1 MHVSSLAGA
10 CCRCLSVAPFSN
22 PCFTY
27 ENTNCEHRDDLQWSD
42 KASVELIYSLLV
54 HIDQMVNE
62 ESRLLLI
69 GCYRSDE
76 ECPVAL
82 KVEEITRGSRVS
94 VTNVNLKAL
103 SPDDVNIIVS
113 DALCY
118 PRRLTRPLANVIT
131 MKTSGNPLFIKEFL
145 TSLAAENLLS
155 YSLSRHK
162 WQWDEELIQVR
173 TVSDNVAKLLT
184 RKLLRLSEHVLS
196 SLSILSCFGSEVLE
210 SVLINV
216 RDVCSNPDVITGLE
230 CAAAEGLVEKTKGS
244 YRFSHD
250 MIQKAVDDYIEPN
263 GRQKMLL
270 ELAETL
276 LKRTGE
282 DRDDAVLFIIVDFV
296 NRVGPNP
303 NFVSSADKR
312 ARYAALN
319 LRAGEK
325 ASIVPDY
332 KSVCEYVESG
342 INFLGE
348 DNWKP
353 NHYHL
358 SLALFKHA
366 AIGQWALGNTTL
378 MSDRI
383 NEVCHKA
390 KVFED
395 KLEVLDV
402 LIHSLGMDGASAS
415 KSIEHCSCVLEQ
427 LGEVFP
433 SPIQNEY
440 IVEELSKRKTRLLDI
455 LPTNTE
461 AMSVMVHPL
470 KVQSMRF
477 LYLLLYFSHQ
487 QKDKVFPL
495 VACRMV
501 DMTLEFGLH
510 EFSSV
515 GIAGMALSYYTVFAD
530 VDTAYRLGKVA
541 VNMAISQG
549 QKSFPEVASI
559 VHGMVYVWREP
570 LQAVLPPLLESY
582 NTAKSGKTT
591 TALVNAMLYTYRAYF
606 SGSPLKKLDQEMTG
620 FLSRMAHHKRVAL
633 YLLMI
638 PVSNAIS
645 AFSGG
650 PTRDAWEGI
659 GQCKDDDENLKTAI
673 QHKEL
678 TLYECIVALKMMRC
692 FIFRDLDEAQ
702 TIVTNCQ
709 ELLESMGHG
718 LVLATA
724 YRVFYSGLIAFHC
737 CRDSLDRCWINIG
750 NSSIAK
756 MESWSDGC
764 KWNFENKLLLLQAES
779 DYALGNMNSAAEKYR
794 QAVESSRQH
803 RFVHEEAI
811 ACELASLFH
820 QKMNDQELSNRYMKR
835 SIECYKTWGAH
846 TKAMALT

>member
-1 MHVSSLAGA
+1 VLHLSLTNPF
-10 CCRCLSVAPFSN
+10 CL
-22 PCFTY
+22 Y

-42 KASVELIYSLLV
+42 TSSVELIYSLLV
-54 HIDQMVNE
+54 HIDQIINE

-82 KVEEITRGSRVS
+82 KIEEITKGSRVS
-94 VTNVNLKAL
+94 VANVNLKAL
-103 SPDDVNIIVS
+103 SPDDVNSIVS

-145 TSLAAENLLS
+145 NSLAAENLLT

-162 WQWDEELIQVR
+162 WHWDEELIQVR

-184 RKLLRLSEHVLS
+184 RKLLRLSKHVLS

-210 SVLINV
+210 NVLIHV
-216 RDVCSNPDVITGLE
+216 RDACGNPDVIFGLE

-282 DRDDAVLFIIVDFV
+282 DRDDTVLFIISDFV

-303 NFVSSADKR
+303 SFITSAEKR

-319 LRAGEK
+319 LRAAEK
-325 ASIVPDY
+325 AANVPDY
-332 KSVCEYVESG
+332 NSVCDYVENG

-353 NHYHL
+353 RHYQL
-358 SLALFKHA
+358 SLALFKNA

-378 MSDRI
+378 MSERI

-390 KVFED
+390 RVFED

-402 LIHSLGMDGASAS
+402 LIHSLGMDGASAT
-415 KSIEHCSCVLEQ
+415 KSIGHGLSVLKQ
-427 LGEVFP
+427 IGEVFP

-440 IVEELSKRKTRLLDI
+440 IVEELSEWKARLLDT

-461 AMSVMVHPL
+461 DMSIMGHPL
-470 KVQSMRF
+470 KVQAMKFLHRL
-477 LYLLLYFSHQ
+477 LYLTHR
-487 QKDKVFPL
+487 QKDKIFPL
-495 VACRMV
+495 IACRMV

-530 VDTAYRLGKVA
+530 VDTAYQLGKVA
-541 VNMAISQG
+541 VNMAMSQG
-549 QKSFPEVASI
+549 QSVFPEVI
-559 VHGMVYVWREP
+559 PWVHGCVYVWREP
-570 LQAVLPPLLESY
+570 LQALLPPLLESY
-582 NTAKSGKTT
+582 NIAKSVKPT

-606 SGSPLKKLDQEMTG
+606 SGSPLEGLHQEMTG
-620 FLSRMAHHKRVAL
+620 FLSKMAQYRRVAV

-650 PTRDAWEGI
+650 PARDVWEGI
-659 GQCKDDDENLKTAI
+659 GQCRNDDENLKTAI
-673 QHKEL
+673 EHKEL
-678 TLYECIVALKMMRC
+678 TLYECIVALKMMKT
-692 FIFRDLDEAQ
+692 FIFRDMDEAQ
-702 TIVTNCQ
+702 TIVTNCN
-709 ELLESMGHG
+709 ELLKSFGHG
-718 LVLATA
+718 LVVRLATA

-737 CRDSLDRCWINIG
+737 FRESQDRCWINIG

-756 MESWSDGC
+756 MESWSHGC

-779 DYALGNMNSAAEKYR
+779 HYALGNMNSAAEKYR

-811 ACELASLFH
+811 ACELASHFH
-820 QKMNDQELSNRYMKR
+820 QKMNDQELSNTYMKR

-846 TKAMALT
+846 TKAEVLINDQTT